1 MAERELLELRYG
13 TNPQQ
18 RPAFARPVDGTSLP
32 IRTLVGGPTAISLW
46 NALAAWQLVR
56 ELREAFGVEAAASI
70 KHLSP
75 VGAALAPDVPGPR
88 KLATAYARARG
99 ADRVAAFG
107 DCAAFS
113 DRLDASAAEL
123 LAAEPSDAVVAPGY
137 EPEALEIL
145 RGKSDGRFVV
155 FEVDPA
161 FVPPAIQRRD
171 LFGIAVEQP
180 RDSAKVTVELLR
192 NTVMTEA
199 RHLGDELARD
209 LLLATIAA
217 KLAQSNA
224 AAVARDGQ
232 LVGVGCGAQSRG
244 ECIRAAL
251 RKAQLWHLRRHP
263 AVPGLPFR
271 DDVSRADRDYAIDLY
286 ARGER
291 WRSVFTDKPE
301 LLDAGARDE
310 WLGQIGELALSSDGL
325 LRFRD
330 AVDAAAA
337 AGVRAIA
344 QTGGSAREGDVVT
357 AANEH
362 GIVMSCHRVRL
373 FMH

>member
-1 MAERELLELRYG
+1 MAEREWLQLRYG

-18 RPAFARPVDGTSLP
+18 RTALARPADGVTLP
-32 IRTLVGGPTAISLW
+32 IRALVGRPTAINLW
-46 NALAAWQLVR
+46 NALVGWELVR

-75 VGAALAPDVPGPR
+75 VGAALAADVSGR
-88 KLATAYARARG
+88 NKLATAYARARG

-113 DRLDASAAEL
+113 DPVDVSAADL
-123 LAAEPSDAVVAPGY
+123 LATEPSDAVVAPGY

-145 RGKSDGRFVV
+145 RGKSDGRFVA
-155 FEVDPA
+155 FEVDAA

-171 LFGIAVEQP
+171 LFGVAVEQP
-180 RDSAKVTVELLR
+180 RDSMEITVELLR
-192 NTVMTEA
+192 DTVVTEE

-217 KLAQSNA
+217 RLAQSNA
-224 AAVARDGQ
+224 AAVALDGQ

-244 ECIRAAL
+244 ECVRAAL

-263 AVPGLPFR
+263 AVRSLPFH
-271 DDVSRADRDYAIDLY
+271 DEVGGPDRDYAIDLY
-286 ARGER
+286 IRGEHP
-291 WRSVFTDKPE
+291 RSLFTREPE
-301 LLDAGARDE
+301 LLDSKARDE
-310 WLGQIGELALSSDGL
+310 WLEQLDELALSSDGL

-330 AVDAAAA
+330 VVDSAAA

-344 QTGGSAREGDVVT
+344 QPGGSAREGDVVA